1 MTGRTPLTPH
11 DSPWMRG
18 LYMTLGFIAL
28 GLALLGVFLPILPT
42 TPFVLLAAGL
52 FARGSETLHH
62 YLLRHRI
69 FGPIIQDWN
78 EHRSMPPGIKPWAFG
93 LLALSFIVSIS
104 VIAIIWLKLVL
115 LALGVTLALFLWR
128 VPVRSLTA
136 EENRRRNAE
145 P

>member
-1 MTGRTPLTPH
+1 MSHRPPLSPH

-18 LYMTLGFIAL
+18 LYMALGFVAL

-42 TPFVLLAAGL
+42 TPFVLLAAAL
-52 FARGSETLHH
+52 FARGSESLHR
-62 YLLRHRI
+62 YLWHHRI
-69 FGPIIQDWN
+69 FGPIIQDWH

-104 VIAIIWLKLVL
+104 IIAILWLKLVL

-136 EENRRRNAE
+136 EEDRRRSTE
-145 P
+145 S

>member
-1 MTGRTPLTPH
+1 MA
-11 DSPWMRG
+11 
-18 LYMTLGFIAL
+18 LGFVAL

-42 TPFVLLAAGL
+42 TPFVLLAAAL
-52 FARGSETLHH
+52 FARGSESLHR
-62 YLLRHRI
+62 YLWHHRI
-69 FGPIIQDWN
+69 FGPIIQDWH

-104 VIAIIWLKLVL
+104 IIAMLWLKLVL

-136 EENRRRNAE
+136 EEDRRRNTE
-145 P
+145 S

>member
-1 MTGRTPLTPH
+1 
-11 DSPWMRG
+11 MRG
-18 LYMTLGFIAL
+18 LYMTLGFVAL

-52 FARGSETLHH
+52 FARGSESLHH
-62 YLLRHRI
+62 YLLHHRL

-93 LLALSFIVSIS
+93 LLALSFSVSIS
-104 VIAIIWLKLVL
+104 ISALFWLKLL
-115 LALGVTLALFLWR
+115 LLMLGITLAWFLWR
-128 VPVRSLTA
+128 VPVRTLTA
-136 EENRRRNAE
+136 EENARRAAE

>member
-1 MTGRTPLTPH
+1 MSHRPPLSPH

-18 LYMTLGFIAL
+18 LYMVLGFVAL
-28 GLALLGVFLPILPT
+28 GLALLGVLLPILPT
-42 TPFVLLAAGL
+42 TPFVLLAAAL
-52 FARGSETLHH
+52 FARGSESLHR
-62 YLLRHRI
+62 YLWHHRI
-69 FGPIIQDWN
+69 FGPIIQDWH

-104 VIAIIWLKLVL
+104 IIAMLWLKLVL

-136 EENRRRNAE
+136 VEDRRRNTE
-145 P
+145 S